1 MPARRP
7 DRTNAATDTPRAL
20 SQYHPGATVTQVV
33 GSTNF
38 PPSFAAVGYAPCFKG
53 FGCATPPLLDR
64 PDLRVPIDEPR
75 RRAPSPALTSPRPPP
90 PRARSRSPPPGQRP
104 DAGSD
109 GNLDAVSFV
118 QRASVVSDPPR
129 GAFQHV
135 AVFKNILVAA
145 DGDDSARLHV
155 FDIRDWSEKQVIRV
169 GEVSEEVTGRPTG
182 GEGPAP
188 ATVSALAFDGATIAV
203 GTHQGHAH
211 TWRLAE
217 HEGKRGYVRLLQP
230 LKVDAGPITKLHVS
244 GDAQLLTAYSASKRT
259 LVAWELD
266 TGKLRGAFCVDG
278 VARGSPLRLTAN
290 CGSVIACVHALVPG
304 QKPQTG
310 APVEPIAALLDV
322 RTGEGGM
329 VRDVSALAGEGDPI
343 CVAFD
348 GELLV
353 VGTTTGA
360 VVAWNVAEGYAAWKG
375 HHKGAV
381 GALASVP
388 GDPARVLSGG
398 ADRAVILWDA
408 RGNAL
413 ARLELGAAVT
423 ALAAPTERTA
433 VAGTETGFVE
443 LLALGAP
450 DAPRDEEVTKMVKRG
465 RVGGSA
471 FVEYAPKH
479 DHAGAPATSLD
490 AFARIVPVREGAVS
504 ENGGKKEDDGKARAK
519 TKEGRATAAERAM
532 AKGMLAGAGE
542 TAAEA
547 KARAAR
553 EEAEERAKHRA
564 MDDSGVARNPDVK
577 TTAEGAR
584 RCSNPSCVEREDT
597 LAAGRMLRCSRCK
610 SAVYCSTHCQ
620 RTHWRD
626 GHRGEC
632 KPPAD
637 AEKGTAKEK
646 EKEKEKEPA
655 KETAKD
661 EPAAEVKEASAV
673 PVRRALVVEED
684 SEDEE
689 EETPAPA
696 PPPPRRSL
704 VVEEDSEDEDDDDA
718 AANPP
723 TEALRRTTLVVE
735 EDSDSDS
742 DDGAVANDAP
752 ALPPWMTTHRPP
764 GREIEATATAAAA
777 ATAAVPE
784 ARKMAAEKKSE
795 EAAVDRS
802 LAALEPLNADDLLYE
817 LD

>member
-1 MPARRP
+1 LAAPTSPRRS
-7 DRTNAATDTPRAL
+7 RLSDTPRA
-20 SQYHPGATVTQVV
+20 SRDSGARPHLFSI
-33 GSTNF
+33 G
-38 PPSFAAVGYAPCFKG
+38 PI
-53 FGCATPPLLDR
+53 CAFRSLARD
-64 PDLRVPIDEPR
+64 VPR
-75 RRAPSPALTSPRPPP
+75 RRAPSPRPDLAPHP
-90 PRARSRSPPPGQRP
+90 LPRARAYRSPPPGQRP

-109 GNLDAVSFV
+109 GNLDAVTFV
-118 QRASVVSDPPR
+118 QRASVVSDTPR

-135 AVFKNILVAA
+135 AIFKNILVAA
-145 DGDDSARLHV
+145 DGDEFARLHV

-217 HEGKRGYVRLLQP
+217 HEGKRGFVRLLQP

-244 GDAQLLTAYSASKRT
+244 GDAQLLTAYSAAKRT

-329 VRDVSALAGEGDPI
+329 VRDVSALAGEGDPMR
-343 CVAFD
+343 VAFD

-450 DAPRDEEVTKMVKRG
+450 DAPRDEEITKMVKRG
-465 RVGGSA
+465 RVEGSA

-490 AFARIVPVREGAVS
+490 AFARIVPVREGPVS
-504 ENGGKKEDDGKARAK
+504 ENGGKKEDDGKSRAK
-519 TKEGRATAAERAM
+519 TKEGRATAAERVM

-597 LAAGRMLRCSRCK
+597 LAAGRMSRCSRCK

-632 KPPAD
+632 KPAAD
-637 AEKGTAKEK
+637 AGKGTAMEK
-646 EKEKEKEPA
+646 ETA

-661 EPAAEVKEASAV
+661 EPAAEVKRASAV

-689 EETPAPA
+689 EETPAPV
-696 PPPPRRSL
+696 PPPPRRPV
-704 VVEEDSEDEDDDDA
+704 VVEEDSEDDVDVDVDDDA
-718 AANPP
+718 ANAP

-735 EDSDSDS
+735 EDSDSESDSDSDS
-742 DDGAVANDAP
+742 DDVERAVANDAP

-764 GREIEATATAAAA
+764 GREIEATTA
-777 ATAAVPE
+777 AAVPE
-784 ARKMAAEKKSE
+784 ARKMEAGKKSE

-802 LAALEPLNADDLLYE
+802 RAALEPLNADDLLYE

>member
-1 MPARRP
+1 M
-7 DRTNAATDTPRAL
+7 
-20 SQYHPGATVTQVV
+20 
-33 GSTNF
+33 
-38 PPSFAAVGYAPCFKG
+38 
-53 FGCATPPLLDR
+53 
-64 PDLRVPIDEPR
+64 
-75 RRAPSPALTSPRPPP
+75 
-90 PRARSRSPPPGQRP
+90 
-104 DAGSD
+104 
-109 GNLDAVSFV
+109 
-118 QRASVVSDPPR
+118 
-129 GAFQHV
+129 
-135 AVFKNILVAA
+135 
-145 DGDDSARLHV
+145 
-155 FDIRDWSEKQVIRV
+155 IRV

-244 GDAQLLTAYSASKRT
+244 GDAQLLTAYSAAKRT

-450 DAPRDEEVTKMVKRG
+450 NAPRDERVTKMVKSG
-465 RVGGSA
+465 RVETSA
-471 FVEYAPKH
+471 CARYAPRH
-479 DHAGAPATSLD
+479 DHGGAPATSLD
-490 AFARIVPVREGAVS
+490 AFARIVPVREGPVDVGPRS
-504 ENGGKKEDDGKARAK
+504 SG
-519 TKEGRATAAERAM
+519 ATATERAM
-532 AKGMLAGAGE
+532 AKGMLGGAGE
-542 TAAEA
+542 TAAET

-553 EEAEERAKHRA
+553 EEAEARAKQRA

-577 TTAEGAR
+577 TTGEGVR
-584 RCSNPSCVEREDT
+584 RCSNPSCVQREDT
-597 LAAGRMLRCSRCK
+597 IAGRMLRCSRCK
-610 SAVYCSTHCQ
+610 RAAYCSAHCQ

-626 GHRGEC
+626 GHKGEC
-632 KPPAD
+632 KPPA
-637 AEKGTAKEK
+637 EK
-646 EKEKEKEPA
+646 EKEKEKEA
-655 KETAKD
+655 
-661 EPAAEVKEASAV
+661 EASAV

-684 SEDEE
+684 SEEEE
-689 EETPAPA
+689 EETPAA
-696 PPPPRRSL
+696 PPPTTRRSL
-704 VVEEDSEDEDDDDA
+704 VVEEDSEDEDEDA
-718 AANPP
+718 VEAAPP
-723 TEALRRTTLVVE
+723 TETARRTTLVVE

-742 DDGAVANDAP
+742 DSDSGSDSDADSGSVDGAAAKDAP

-764 GREIEATATAAAA
+764 GLELDAKAAA
-777 ATAAVPE
+777 ATGAVPR
-784 ARKMAAEKKSE
+784 ARKIETGKMSK
-795 EAAVDRS
+795 EAAVEGAR
-802 LAALEPLNADDLLYE
+802 AALEPLNADDLLYE